1 MYPARVRRG
10 MRTTSLRLREETFD
24 AMHEHLDGADE
35 NQSEFLRRSVE
46 EHLEGVV
53 TEAEHEEL
61 RAECDRLQELV
72 DRMDSDRERL
82 QAANERLSE
91 RVESQAKAV
100 EASED
105 RHEQA
110 MAEYERL
117 QDEYAEECAE
127 YEDEIEHLET
137 QVERLQKQNTL
148 ILEQRENTKQL
159 VKQHRELA
167 VFAEERRKVVSGEKP
182 KPNVFTRGKRWLFGY
197 HPEGVEVESTTE

>member
-1 MYPARVRRG
+1 

-24 AMHEHLDGADE
+24 AMHERLDGAEE

-61 RAECDRLQELV
+61 RGECDRLQERL
-72 DRMDSDRERL
+72 DGIQAERDRL

-91 RVESQAKAV
+91 RVESQTEAV
-100 EASED
+100 EGLEE
-105 RHEQA
+105 RHEQI
-110 MAEYERL
+110 MVEYERL
-117 QDEYAEECAE
+117 QDEYDEACVE

-182 KPNVFTRGKRWLFGY
+182 TPNVLTRGKRWLFGY